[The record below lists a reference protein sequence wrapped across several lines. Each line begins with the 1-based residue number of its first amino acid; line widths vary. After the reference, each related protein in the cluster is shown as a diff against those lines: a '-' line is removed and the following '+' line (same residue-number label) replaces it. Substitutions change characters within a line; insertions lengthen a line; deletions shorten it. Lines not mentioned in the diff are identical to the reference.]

1 MASRCELTGKTV
13 LFGNTVSNANNRRR
27 TKFHP
32 NLVQKRMFI
41 PELKSFVTVRI
52 SQRGLKIVDKLGG
65 LLQAC
70 RRYEKT
76 ISPKLQKIIR
86 RAA

>member
-1 MASRCELTGKTV
+1 
-13 LFGNTVSNANNRRR
+13 
-27 TKFHP
+27 
-32 NLVQKRMFI
+32 MFI
-41 PELKSFVTVRI
+41 PELKQFVTVRI

-76 ISPKLQKIIR
+76 ISPKLQKLIR